1 MLMGM
6 GKFSVV
12 YLWTEVQSLPVSSMS
27 ALDLVI
33 SKTWM
38 ANKHWYFP
46 VCLAVDEI
54 NRKCFTFQ
62 NLKVAKEHLQK
73 VQSVRIIANIYH
85 LLFPNKLATDY
96 IQKLYLISKISLY
109 RFELC

>member
-46 VCLAVDEI
+46 VCFAVDEI

-62 NLKVAKEHLQK
+62 NLKVGKEHLQK
-73 VQSVRIIANIYH
+73 VQSDRIIANIYH
-85 LLFPNKLATDY
+85 LLFPNKFTTDH